1 MKNFLK
7 KGTERSLLAHNKRVV
22 ICASFFGL
30 EETEA
35 VPPNIVMAGPF
46 SKPPSDLI
54 PILKEKDEKLYNW
67 LIKQL
72 KINKM

>member
-1 MKNFLK
+1 MKYFLR
-7 KGTERSLLAHNKRVV
+7 KGTERSLLAHNKRIV

-46 SKPPSDLI
+46 SDPPSDLL
-54 PILKEKDEKLYNW
+54 PIL
-67 LIKQL
+67 
-72 KINKM
+72 